1 MQQAVIFARIIQEDP
16 AARQQLEGMRLIGQH
31 FTQQQELQV
40 VAEIIDTSPLGA
52 TQPQRKGIQQLLDL
66 CRQRMVQKVLVSNIT
81 HLASTRID
89 LAQLVEELTQLGI
102 SIYMHNYGL
111 ETLVA
116 GSPNLGVLNAIQ
128 ALAQE
133 VYSERAEHRER
144 IMQGLAKAKRQGK
157 RLGRPV
163 GSTEDRGAYLKK
175 HAAVVRQLRL
185 GLSVRKTAKLCNVA
199 AKTVSKVKAL
209 L

>member
-1 MQQAVIFARIIQEDP
+1 
-16 AARQQLEGMRLIGQH
+16 MRLIAH
-31 FTQQQELQV
+31 HLTQRQELQV

-52 TQPQRKGIQQLLDL
+52 TQPQRKGVQQLLDL
-66 CRQRMVQKVLVSNIT
+66 CRQRMVQKVLVSTPT

-89 LAQLVEELTQLGI
+89 LAQLVAELTQLGI

-116 GSPNLGVLNAIQ
+116 GSPNPRVLTVIQ

-144 IMQGLAKAKRQGK
+144 ILEGLEEAKRQGK
-157 RLGRPV
+157 RIGRPV
-163 GSTEDRGAYLKK
+163 GSTEGRGAYLKK
-175 HAAVVRQLRL
+175 HAAVVRQLRQ